1 MNDGISE
8 VYVMPTYGKGGS
20 DAHIVSMRKAGGEWW
35 HFVGNVLQ
43 RKATTLESLLPLA
56 PALWQE
62 LAECEGWWKRAED
75 AEANLAEVE
84 MLSAKVAKV
93 ADRIPRATL
102 FTCRCCDR
110 SVQGRVDGTVLEPG
124 WRRIERIDGPNAICP
139 SCEAD
144 PTALDALRLDG
155 YEDAHLGASM
165 PVQP

>member
-1 MNDGISE
+1 VNDGISE

-84 MLSAKVAKV
+84 MLSAQPPRDEI
-93 ADRIPRATL
+93 DRPWTREHERNVWHYDGKDGMMLCGIIIAGSPRVMANE
-102 FTCRCCDR
+102 FAFAVRKCPTCRR
-110 SVQGRVDGTVLEPG
+110 
-124 WRRIERIDGPNAICP
+124 
-139 SCEAD
+139 
-144 PTALDALRLDG
+144 
-155 YEDAHLGASM
+155 GA
-165 PVQP
+165 P